1 VLFTGLLAFLSYVTE
16 RPQVAVHITPLRNFV
31 KGGTPREVIVFENV
45 GRLPANSL
53 QSAVELPVLQSPLG
67 NSHFTEMPLTS
78 IPFDLFAGTE
88 NEKGRAVDL
97 QQPISDTDYAAVL
110 EGKTKQ
116 IYVRGI
122 VQYEDLLRTHREHF
136 CFAFS
141 GVGASSSVP
150 SEEIQASICSVE
162 NPPEYQEPHAHPAAP
177 AE

>member
-1 VLFTGLLAFLSYVTE
+1 MTYRDQPDVFSICWQSIQKCLRSQTLWNFLLVLFTGLLAFLSYVTE

-53 QSAVELPVLQSPLG
+53 QSGVELRVLQSPLG

-110 EGKTKQ
+110 E
-116 IYVRGI
+116 VRGRWR
-122 VQYEDLLRTHREHF
+122 L
-136 CFAFS
+136 FS
-141 GVGASSSVP
+141 P
-150 SEEIQASICSVE
+150 S
-162 NPPEYQEPHAHPAAP
+162 
-177 AE
+177 